1 MLHGFLVRPL
11 KYFLLHTL
19 SRLSIKC
26 SEPIKIKS
34 TLLDLDYV
42 QSYFFA
48 FPSNYG
54 RGGSGRPR
62 DILPMVVSN
71 SKTDNSGVK
80 YCFVFNLEK
89 QDLLS
94 CRCCS
99 AMRGRSNRCRIGKT
113 LRLMR
118 KSSSTR
124 TKVGQTFFGGQ
135 STSSGLIRLVGLLID
150 DRRIFFTRGS
160 LCMAGFIHK

>member
-1 MLHGFLVRPL
+1 MLHGCLVRPL

-34 TLLDLDYV
+34 TLLELDYV

-62 DILPMVVSN
+62 DIWPMVVSN

-124 TKVGQTFFGGQ
+124 TKVGQTFFWRPINKFWVD
-135 STSSGLIRLVGLLID
+135 STRWTS
-150 DRRIFFTRGS
+150 DR
-160 LCMAGFIHK
+160 